1 MSFPGPRRFSYRV
14 SQALWVAA
22 CLAPALMLFTIVV
35 AYPIAG
41 AMAYSLFRWDGIVRS
56 GFVGLVNFQR
66 LLTQYPYSVRM
77 LTAFWHN
84 VWTFALTM
92 VIQNG
97 LGLLFAM
104 LLAGRTWGAKI
115 YRAIFFMPVT
125 LSLVIVGFLWQLFLN
140 PVWGIVNKSLALIG
154 LGGLARPWLGD
165 VHTALIAITLVNA
178 WRWVGFPTIVFL
190 AGIQAIPDEYLEAA
204 RLDGAGPGPIFRR
217 VVLPLLAPQVNI
229 IVILTFIGALRDAG
243 SDGRA
248 QPRDGRARAAL
259 LSLRVRRGRHRQSG
273 CRDRFIDR
281 CDHVYV
287 DSRGQQPWRH
297 LPAPAR
303 GRAVMLPAGRTRS
316 QHMGGAA
323 LAQTVLF
330 VNTLLVLLP
339 MVFMVLSSLKTTREI
354 FQRPFSLPANLA
366 WQNYSVVWEAA
377 HFSLYFRNSVIVTVA
392 SMVLILVTST
402 LAAYALGRYQF
413 RGNDLIYLY
422 FLTGIMVPIRLAIIP
437 LFILMR
443 DLRLLDTY
451 WSLILVYT
459 ASGLPSA
466 IFILTGFFRT
476 LPRDLDNAARIDGA
490 GELSVLIRVMLPLV
504 RPALAIVTVYN
515 IIPIWNDFFFPLVFI
530 HQDRLKTLPLGL
542 TVFFGEFATN
552 WALLFAGLT
561 LAAAPV
567 IGLYILMSQQFI
579 KGLTAGAVKG

>member
-1 MSFPGPRRFSYRV
+1 
-14 SQALWVAA
+14 
-22 CLAPALMLFTIVV
+22 
-35 AYPIAG
+35 
-41 AMAYSLFRWDGIVRS
+41 
-56 GFVGLVNFQR
+56 
-66 LLTQYPYSVRM
+66 
-77 LTAFWHN
+77 
-84 VWTFALTM
+84 
-92 VIQNG
+92 
-97 LGLLFAM
+97 
-104 LLAGRTWGAKI
+104 
-115 YRAIFFMPVT
+115 
-125 LSLVIVGFLWQLFLN
+125 
-140 PVWGIVNKSLALIG
+140 
-154 LGGLARPWLGD
+154 
-165 VHTALIAITLVNA
+165 
-178 WRWVGFPTIVFL
+178 
-190 AGIQAIPDEYLEAA
+190 
-204 RLDGAGPGPIFRR
+204 
-217 VVLPLLAPQVNI
+217 
-229 IVILTFIGALRDAG
+229 
-243 SDGRA
+243 
-248 QPRDGRARAAL
+248 
-259 LSLRVRRGRHRQSG
+259 
-273 CRDRFIDR
+273 
-281 CDHVYV
+281 
-287 DSRGQQPWRH
+287 
-297 LPAPAR
+297 
-303 GRAVMLPAGRTRS
+303 MLPVGRTRFLR
-316 QHMGGAA
+316 MGGAA
-323 LAQTVLF
+323 LAQTVLL

-339 MVFMVLSSLKTTREI
+339 MVFMVLSSFKTTREI
-354 FQRPFSLPANLA
+354 FQRPFSLPPTLV
-366 WQNYSVVWEAA
+366 WQNYSAVWQAA
-377 HFSLYFRNSVIVTVA
+377 HFSLYFRNSVIVTAA
-392 SMVLILVTST
+392 SMVLILATST

-490 GELSVLIRVMLPLV
+490 GELSVLMRVMLPLV

>member
-1 MSFPGPRRFSYRV
+1 
-14 SQALWVAA
+14 
-22 CLAPALMLFTIVV
+22 
-35 AYPIAG
+35 
-41 AMAYSLFRWDGIVRS
+41 
-56 GFVGLVNFQR
+56 
-66 LLTQYPYSVRM
+66 
-77 LTAFWHN
+77 
-84 VWTFALTM
+84 
-92 VIQNG
+92 
-97 LGLLFAM
+97 
-104 LLAGRTWGAKI
+104 
-115 YRAIFFMPVT
+115 
-125 LSLVIVGFLWQLFLN
+125 
-140 PVWGIVNKSLALIG
+140 
-154 LGGLARPWLGD
+154 
-165 VHTALIAITLVNA
+165 
-178 WRWVGFPTIVFL
+178 
-190 AGIQAIPDEYLEAA
+190 
-204 RLDGAGPGPIFRR
+204 
-217 VVLPLLAPQVNI
+217 
-229 IVILTFIGALRDAG
+229 
-243 SDGRA
+243 
-248 QPRDGRARAAL
+248 
-259 LSLRVRRGRHRQSG
+259 
-273 CRDRFIDR
+273 
-281 CDHVYV
+281 
-287 DSRGQQPWRH
+287 
-297 LPAPAR
+297 
-303 GRAVMLPAGRTRS
+303 MLPAGRTRFLR
-316 QHMGGAA
+316 MGGAT
-323 LAQTVLF
+323 LAQTVLL

-339 MVFMVLSSLKTTREI
+339 MVFMVLSSFKTTREI
-354 FQRPFSLPANLA
+354 FQRPFSLPATLA
-366 WQNYSVVWEAA
+366 WQNYSAVWEAA

-392 SMVLILVTST
+392 SMALILATST

>member
-1 MSFPGPRRFSYRV
+1 
-14 SQALWVAA
+14 
-22 CLAPALMLFTIVV
+22 ML
-35 AYPIAG
+35 
-41 AMAYSLFRWDGIVRS
+41 
-56 GFVGLVNFQR
+56 
-66 LLTQYPYSVRM
+66 
-77 LTAFWHN
+77 
-84 VWTFALTM
+84 
-92 VIQNG
+92 
-97 LGLLFAM
+97 
-104 LLAGRTWGAKI
+104 
-115 YRAIFFMPVT
+115 
-125 LSLVIVGFLWQLFLN
+125 
-140 PVWGIVNKSLALIG
+140 
-154 LGGLARPWLGD
+154 
-165 VHTALIAITLVNA
+165 
-178 WRWVGFPTIVFL
+178 
-190 AGIQAIPDEYLEAA
+190 
-204 RLDGAGPGPIFRR
+204 
-217 VVLPLLAPQVNI
+217 
-229 IVILTFIGALRDAG
+229 
-243 SDGRA
+243 
-248 QPRDGRARAAL
+248 RAR
-259 LSLRVRRGRHRQSG
+259 
-273 CRDRFIDR
+273 
-281 CDHVYV
+281 
-287 DSRGQQPWRH
+287 
-297 LPAPAR
+297 
-303 GRAVMLPAGRTRS
+303 RTRS
-316 QHMGGAA
+316 LHMGGAA
-323 LAQTVLF
+323 LAQTVLL

-339 MVFMVLSSLKTTREI
+339 MVFMVLSSFKTTREI

-366 WQNYSVVWEAA
+366 WQNYSAVWEAA
-377 HFSLYFRNSVIVTVA
+377 HFSLYFRNSVIVTAA

-413 RGNDLIYLY
+413 RGNDVIYLY

-567 IGLYILMSQQFI
+567 IVLYILMSQQFI

>member
-1 MSFPGPRRFSYRV
+1 MTP
-14 SQALWVAA
+14 
-22 CLAPALMLFTIVV
+22 
-35 AYPIAG
+35 
-41 AMAYSLFRWDGIVRS
+41 
-56 GFVGLVNFQR
+56 
-66 LLTQYPYSVRM
+66 
-77 LTAFWHN
+77 
-84 VWTFALTM
+84 
-92 VIQNG
+92 
-97 LGLLFAM
+97 
-104 LLAGRTWGAKI
+104 
-115 YRAIFFMPVT
+115 
-125 LSLVIVGFLWQLFLN
+125 
-140 PVWGIVNKSLALIG
+140 
-154 LGGLARPWLGD
+154 
-165 VHTALIAITLVNA
+165 
-178 WRWVGFPTIVFL
+178 
-190 AGIQAIPDEYLEAA
+190 
-204 RLDGAGPGPIFRR
+204 
-217 VVLPLLAPQVNI
+217 
-229 IVILTFIGALRDAG
+229 
-243 SDGRA
+243 
-248 QPRDGRARAAL
+248 
-259 LSLRVRRGRHRQSG
+259 
-273 CRDRFIDR
+273 
-281 CDHVYV
+281 
-287 DSRGQQPWRH
+287 
-297 LPAPAR
+297 
-303 GRAVMLPAGRTRS
+303 PAGRLRFMS
-316 QHMGGAA
+316 IGAWGAA
-323 LAQTVLF
+323 ALGQALLIA
-330 VNTLLVLLP
+330 NTRLVLLP

-354 FQRPFSLPANLA
+354 FQRPFSLPGGLM
-366 WQNYSVVWEAA
+366 WGNYSAVWQAA
-377 HFSLYFRNSVIVTVA
+377 HFSIYFRNSVVVTVV
-392 SMVLILVTST
+392 SMALILATST

-443 DLRLLDTY
+443 DLQLLDTS
-451 WSLILVYT
+451 WSLILVYA